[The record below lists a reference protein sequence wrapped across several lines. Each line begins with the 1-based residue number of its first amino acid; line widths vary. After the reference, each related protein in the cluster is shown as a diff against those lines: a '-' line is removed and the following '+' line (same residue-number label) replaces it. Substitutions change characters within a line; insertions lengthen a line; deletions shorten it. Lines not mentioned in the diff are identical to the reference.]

1 MRTASLALAT
11 VAAALPLGAQTPAA
25 PVIPP
30 AVEQIA
36 AAILPLPN
44 DLRAGAKVL
53 GYKTGTKLELL
64 RDGKNGMTCL
74 ALYVHR
80 RDFHVACYH
89 DGLEAFMAR
98 GRELREQGTVGDQVD
113 TVRFAE
119 IKSGKLKMPPHG
131 SLYSLT
137 GPKTGWDPAA
147 GKVTG
152 ARPLTVLYMPFAT
165 PESTGLSAAP
175 TTSGSPWLMLPGT
188 AKAHVMMVGSMGNQ

>member
-1 MRTASLALAT
+1 MRIASLALAT
-11 VAAALPLGAQTPAA
+11 VAAALPLRAQTPAA
-25 PVIPP
+25 PTIPP
-30 AVEQIA
+30 AAEQIA

-64 RDGKNGMTCL
+64 RDGRNGMTCL

-89 DGLEAFMAR
+89 DGLEPFMAR
-98 GRELREQGTVGDQVD
+98 GRELREQGVVGDQVD

-119 IKSGKLKMPPHG
+119 IKGGKLKMPPHG

-137 GPKTGWDPAA
+137 GAKSGWDAA
-147 GKVTG
+147 TGKLTG

-165 PESTGLSAAP
+165 PESTGLSGSP
-175 TTSGSPWLMLPGT
+175 TSNGPWLMLPGT

>member
-1 MRTASLALAT
+1 MRIHSLAIAA
-11 VAAALPLGAQTPAA
+11 VAASQSLSAQA

-30 AVEQIA
+30 ATEQIA

-89 DGLEAFMAR
+89 DGLEPFMAR
-98 GRELREQGTVGDQVD
+98 GRELREQGVTGDQVD
-113 TVRFAE
+113 TARFAE

-137 GPKTGWDPAA
+137 GPKTAWDAAA

-175 TTSGSPWLMLPGT
+175 TTTGTPWLMLPGT

>member
-1 MRTASLALAT
+1 MRSLLA
-11 VAAALPLGAQTPAA
+11 AAALAYALPLRAQTPSPA
-25 PVIPP
+25 VIPP
-30 AVEQIA
+30 AAEQITA
-36 AAILPLPN
+36 AVQPLPN

-64 RDGKNGMTCL
+64 RAGNNGMTCL

-89 DGLEAFMAR
+89 DGLEPFMAR
-98 GRELREQGTVGDQVD
+98 GRELRENGVTGDQVD

-119 IKSGKLKMPPHG
+119 IKSGKLKMPQQG
-131 SLYSLT
+131 TLYSLT
-137 GPKTGWDPAA
+137 GSKTVWDPAT

-165 PESTGLSAAP
+165 PESTGFSANPVA
-175 TTSGSPWLMLPGT
+175 SGPWLMMPGT
-188 AKAHVMMVGSMGNQ
+188 PKAHVMMVGSMGNQ